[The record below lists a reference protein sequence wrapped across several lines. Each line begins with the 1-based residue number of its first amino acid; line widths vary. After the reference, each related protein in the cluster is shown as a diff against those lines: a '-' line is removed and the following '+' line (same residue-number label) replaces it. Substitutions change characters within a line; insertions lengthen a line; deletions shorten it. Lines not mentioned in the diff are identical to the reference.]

1 MSTSTAS
8 CLRRLFRRPGF
19 IRPEAGEA
27 AAFRIDGIAPAPVT
41 PAPDDAELAAQAL
54 LELQTARPD
63 SRTAAATASSGDKR
77 TVSYYRA
84 LAERIRGTHEK
95 EARSA
100 TRYVAYAEQ
109 QLALPAN
116 ADGDE
121 YIGALALLEDG
132 LYKWSDTV
140 SREGGRLKE
149 RWQHCVAEITL
160 RQLGHI
166 YETDNA

>member
-27 AAFRIDGIAPAPVT
+27 AAFQIDGIAPAPVT

-63 SRTAAATASSGDKR
+63 SRTAAAPASSGDKH

-95 EARSA
+95 EAHSA
-100 TRYVAYAEQ
+100 MRYVAYAEQ
-109 QLALPAN
+109 QLALPV
-116 ADGDE
+116 DTDTDE
-121 YIGALALLEDG
+121 YISALALLENG
-132 LYKWSDTV
+132 LYDRLNTIN
-140 SREGGRLKE
+140 REGGILKE
-149 RWQHCVAEITL
+149 RWQHCLAEVIIRKERTTNGIT
-160 RQLGHI
+160 
-166 YETDNA
+166 